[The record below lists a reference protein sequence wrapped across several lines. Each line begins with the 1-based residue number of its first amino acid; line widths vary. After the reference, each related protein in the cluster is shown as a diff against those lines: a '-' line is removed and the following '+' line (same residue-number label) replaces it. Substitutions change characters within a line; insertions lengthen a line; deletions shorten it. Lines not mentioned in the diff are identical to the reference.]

1 MGKETKKNKKKAE
14 EKRIEAAL
22 DKLHLMLKLFT
33 SNVLM
38 ENDQE
43 DTEEYS
49 ETDYNVCVYQ
59 ILPYPPNTK
68 DPKEFFIQRT

>member
-14 EKRIEAAL
+14 EKRTEATL
-22 DKLHLMLKLFT
+22 DKLHLMMKLFT
-33 SNVLM
+33 SNVLL

-49 ETDYNVCVYQ
+49 EVDYNVCVYQ
-59 ILPYPPNTK
+59 ILPYPTNTK
-68 DPKEFFIQRT
+68 DPKEFFIQQT

>member
-1 MGKETKKNKKKAE
+1 MEKETKKNKKKAE
-14 EKRIEAAL
+14 EKRIETTL
-22 DKLHLMLKLFT
+22 DKLHLMMKLYT

-43 DTEEYS
+43 DTEGYS
-49 ETDYNVCVYQ
+49 EVDYNVCVYH

-68 DPKEFFIQRT
+68 DPKDFFIQRT